1 MPNYKHLFP
10 IPPSSPLDAP
20 IQRSTSTDKISTTIP
35 TIDLSPY
42 LTKSDSNDPKKAT
55 VIAVIREACQTTGFF
70 RITHHGISPLLQSDL
85 LIAAK
90 HFFALPLATKR
101 RYIDTIARKGY
112 EEIGSQ
118 MLQQGTRPDIKEC
131 YFVGAE
137 PAMPKEP
144 PYRPFEYP
152 NIWPDASVLP
162 EVVFKEPILKYHGA
176 ICELARTIMEILV
189 KGLED
194 DFPGLLS
201 EKLLQDF
208 CREPCASLRLL
219 RYPGP
224 SAGGD
229 GSMEKGKGQN
239 IWVHRGE
246 VVAGAHTD
254 FGEGQEAEVWVDV
267 PSTPDAYVVNIGD
280 MFERWTGGRYR
291 STVHRVVDVCGRE
304 RYSVPFFY
312 DGNLDFMFRPLDK
325 DASLKADCREVTI
338 RAYLMKKFEKIYL

>member
-1 MPNYKHLFP
+1 M
-10 IPPSSPLDAP
+10 
-20 IQRSTSTDKISTTIP
+20 STTIP

-42 LTKSDSNDPKKAT
+42 LTTSDSNDPKKAT
-55 VIAVIREACQTTGFF
+55 VIAAIREACKTTGFF
-70 RITHHGISPLLQSDL
+70 RITHHGVSPLLQSDL
-85 LIAAK
+85 LTAAK

-162 EVVFKEPILKYHGA
+162 EAVFKEPILKYHGA

-194 DFPGLLS
+194 DFPGLRS

-208 CREPCASLRLL
+208 CQEPCASLRLL

-224 SAGGD
+224 SAGGN

-246 VVAGAHTD
+246 IVAGAHTD
-254 FGEGQEAEVWVDV
+254 FGGITLLLQDGNEGLQVLNRQGRNGDQGREGGQEAEAWVDV

-291 STVHRVVDVCGRE
+291 STVHRVVNVCGRE

-312 DGNLDFMFRPLDK
+312 DGNLDFTVRPLDK
-325 DASLKADCREVTI
+325 DASLKEDGREVTV
-338 RAYLMKKFEKIYL
+338 RGYLMKKFEEIYL

>member
-1 MPNYKHLFP
+1 M
-10 IPPSSPLDAP
+10 
-20 IQRSTSTDKISTTIP
+20 STTIP
-35 TIDLSPY
+35 TIGLSPY
-42 LTKSDSNDPKKAT
+42 LTAANSNDPQKAT
-55 VIAVIREACQTTGFF
+55 VIAAIREACQTTGFF
-70 RITHHGISPLLQSDL
+70 RITHHGISPFLQSDL
-85 LIAAK
+85 LTAAK

-101 RYIDTIARKGY
+101 RYIDTTARKGY

-118 MLQQGTRPDIKEC
+118 TLQQGTRPDIKES
-131 YFVGAE
+131 YMVGTELTA
-137 PAMPKEP
+137 PKKP

-152 NIWPDASVLP
+152 NIWPDASILP
-162 EVVFKEPILKYHGA
+162 EAVFKEPILKYHEA
-176 ICELARTIMEILV
+176 ICELARIIMEILL

-194 DFPGLLS
+194 DFPGLRS

-224 SAGGD
+224 SSRGD
-229 GSMEKGKGQN
+229 
-239 IWVHRGE
+239 GE

-254 FGEGQEAEVWVDV
+254 FGGITLLLQDGNEGLQVLYRQGRNEDQGIDGEREAEAWVDG

-291 STVHRVVDVCGRE
+291 STVHRVVNVCGRE

-312 DGNLDFMFRPLDK
+312 DGNLDFKVQPLDK
-325 DASLKADCREVTI
+325 KASLKGKGREVTV
-338 RAYLMKKFEKIYL
+338 REYLMKKFEEIYL